1 MKFIITT
8 GHCDHEGQPP
18 KPSDKTIEIIFGNVW
33 RGPIGDIADAE
44 REAWDAK
51 ETPEGAQA
59 KADAAQQAATATAA
73 EALKSHAD
81 DAEIHKTS
89 EHIRADIVEDDIP
102 MTIARTMDVD
112 ADIAT
117 ALDKAKAYTDDAVA
131 GKAEAEATSTALA
144 GKVDKVD
151 GAGLMTDEEREKLAG
166 IEADANAYVLP
177 TASAEVLGGIKVG
190 NNLSMREDGTL
201 DAEAGGGGTVTVSPD
216 AGNTLEQRENGL
228 FVPVGNGGG
237 GESSVLVLPYVA
249 AETDDSGTVTNS
261 EAFVT
266 AWSAI
271 LSRYL
276 AAPDRY
282 ALYME
287 MDGGGGLMLRL
298 PCNMVNMGGDADTVQ
313 WLLSGFAA
321 VNIPATADSS
331 VSCKATAMAMVVC
344 NPAGDMLAL
353 AMYAATGLVG
363 TDGQPNLLGG
373 DDPVIVNIPD
383 NATEDQLKEI
393 LKPALS
399 ALQVNPRRRVIV
411 QYGVIL
417 IPATTAI
424 TDADF
429 LIAAMDAHPFTAN
442 NPNSTMVVKVTVYC
456 RLSNGVIQSASGGVS
471 GFEVATMEA
480 MNTALAAKAALVP
493 FSLTEQPVPGE
504 FWDGEQVYQRSFKG
518 NTGNIA
524 FTLSTGILEAIL
536 VNGYVGSPTND
547 RIPYSY
553 IVSQN
558 GIGVYDFNWN
568 YFTNS
573 NGELRI
579 KADGTK
585 VLNQPYCFTFKYTK
599 V

>member
-89 EHIRADIVEDDIP
+89 KQIRADIVDADIP

-228 FVPVGNGGG
+228 FVPAGSGGSGGG

-249 AETDDSGTVTNS
+249 PDKGAINGSLNNS
-261 EAFVT
+261 ADFIT
-266 AWSAI
+266 AWGPIIAK
-271 LSRYL
+271 YL
-276 AAPDRY
+276 AAPNSY
-282 ALYME
+282 SLYME
-287 MDGGGGLMLRL
+287 VDDGLGGGGKCKI
-298 PCNMVNMGGDADTVQ
+298 PCTLFDVAADDTTNTYYLIGCLFVEMPGQGGSLTPAK
-313 WLLSGFAA
+313 LAA
-321 VNIPATADSS
+321 V
-331 VSCKATAMAMVVC
+331 
-344 NPAGDMLAL
+344 L
-353 AMYAATGLVG
+353 GLICSK
-363 TDGQPNLLGG
+363 D
-373 DDPVIVNIPD
+373 
-383 NATEDQLKEI
+383 
-393 LKPALS
+393 
-399 ALQVNPRRRVIV
+399 
-411 QYGVIL
+411 
-417 IPATTAI
+417 
-424 TDADF
+424 
-429 LIAAMDAHPFTAN
+429 H
-442 NPNSTMVVKVTVYC
+442 
-456 RLSNGVIQSASGGVS
+456 
-471 GFEVATMEA
+471 
-480 MNTALAAKAALVP
+480 
-493 FSLTEQPVPGE
+493 SLTDIIGYYEDKMTELNGGASAGMDYSSLEEQEVPGE
-504 FWDGEQVYQRSFKG
+504 FWRSLIDGQKKQVYCRTFVGTADNKPSG
-518 NTGNIA
+518 GS
-524 FTLSTGILEAIL
+524 LSTPLVSGIEYAMPVAGYLML
-536 VNGYVGSPTND
+536 RQGTTDMNGDSFRLPIGQVIGGQGFSLICSNVGGVSGA
-547 RIPYSY
+547 Y
-553 IVSQN
+553 VSQN
-558 GIGVYDFNWN
+558 IAPDDPLPFVL
-568 YFTNS
+568 T
-573 NGELRI
+573 I
-579 KADGTK
+579 KYIK
-585 VLNQPYCFTFKYTK
+585 Q
-599 V
+599 